1 MPLLDPALVADYT
14 ERGWWGT
21 RTLSELVRARAAST
35 PETTAYVTPTTR
47 TSWAAYDAA
56 ADRVAS
62 ALVAAGTSEGD
73 RVAVW
78 LPDSEVVHAALLG
91 TERAGV
97 VAVGLGWRAGEAEV
111 AHLVRRTGARLL
123 LTTAE
128 RAGLEAQVDVL
139 VVDELADGSA
149 VPEARAL
156 GPNDLYLLNSTSGTT
171 GLPKVVTQFQNRW
184 FRFLHHAIEAG
195 ALGADERLMSII
207 PAPFGFGLW
216 TSHFAPAVLGA
227 PTVVMPRFDVEQMI
241 RLIDAEQVTVLCCV
255 STQFRMLLNSPAS
268 RTADLSSLRVMFTGG
283 EMIPPHRAAEFEDRT
298 GAVVLSFFG
307 SNESGAF
314 TVTRHDDPRDKRL
327 NTVGRAIPEMH
338 LRLYDEAGKV
348 VSGRGIPG
356 GHGPLACAGYY
367 DDPAAN
373 AELYAPDG
381 SMLMG
386 DVVSID
392 DEGYVSVVGRVSDI
406 IIRGG
411 KNISALQV
419 EEQVDTHPAV
429 DQVAVVPVPD
439 EVFGERVC
447 AVVSLVA
454 GQALTLEGLVDHL
467 LARGLSRE
475 LLPEHLVVLDVLP
488 RSSGGKVAKGEL
500 RSLAAQKVSGS
511 ATTDAG
517 TG

>member
-1 MPLLDPALVADYT
+1 MPLLDPAVVADYT

-21 RTLSELVRARAAST
+21 RTLSQVVRERATTT
-35 PETTAYVTPTTR
+35 PEATAYITPTAR
-47 TSWAAYDAA
+47 TSWSAYDAD
-56 ADRVAS
+56 ADRIAS
-62 ALVAAGTSEGD
+62 ALVAAGTAPGD
-73 RVAVW
+73 RVAML
-78 LPDSEVVHAALLG
+78 LPDSEVVHAALLA

-97 VAVGLGWRAGEAEV
+97 VAVGLGWRAGPAEIS
-111 AHLVRRTGARLL
+111 HLVRRTGARFL
-123 LTTAE
+123 LTTAD
-128 RAGLEAQVDVL
+128 RVDLEVDAEVL
-139 VVDELADGSA
+139 VVDELAGGSA
-149 VPEARAL
+149 VPGDRGL

-184 FRFLHHAIEAG
+184 FRFLEHAVDAG
-195 ALGADERLMSII
+195 RLGDDERLMSVI

-227 PTVVMPRFDVEQMI
+227 PTVVLPRFDVEQMI
-241 RLIDAEQVTVLCCV
+241 RLIEAERVTVLCCV

-283 EMIPPHRAAEFEDRT
+283 EMIPPHRAAEFEERT

-338 LRLYDEAGKV
+338 LRLYDEEGNEV
-348 VSGRGIPG
+348 IGHGIPG

-373 AELYAPDG
+373 AQLYAADG
-381 SMLMG
+381 AMLMG

-411 KNISALQV
+411 KNISALKV
-419 EEQVDTHPAV
+419 EEEVDTHPAV
-429 DQVAVVPVPD
+429 DQVAIVPVPD

-447 AVVSLVA
+447 AVVSLVP
-454 GQALTLEGLVDHL
+454 GGDLTLDGLGAHL

-475 LLPEHLVVLDVLP
+475 LFPEHLVVLEALP

-500 RSLAAQKVSGS
+500 KAIAERVVRASAGPGRSS
-511 ATTDAG
+511 T
-517 TG
+517 